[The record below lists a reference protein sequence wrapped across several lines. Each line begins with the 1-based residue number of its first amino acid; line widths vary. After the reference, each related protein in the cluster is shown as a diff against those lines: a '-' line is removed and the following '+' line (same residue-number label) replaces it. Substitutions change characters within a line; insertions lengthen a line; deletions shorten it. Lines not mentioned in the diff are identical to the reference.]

1 MEYGI
6 FNEVN
11 FINGNVIVLNEG
23 AKFDWLLNNFL
34 KEGKDYKGLKKAMAK
49 VQEAV
54 NLSDEELAK
63 DPSKFMKTSKRA
75 IQIILDILAMGIDV
89 VQTVGNF
96 FVYINFLVPFT
107 KFSPKGWLIWMI
119 GFILTKL
126 IDRLLRLAVDKAEF
140 KQCKNEAEEV
150 VKLLRDK
157 ADKTNDKDLKDKY
170 REEADRLK
178 KKIRYYSK

>member
-11 FINGNVIVLNEG
+11 FVNGNVVALNEG
-23 AKFDWLLNNFL
+23 AKFDWFLNNFL
-34 KEGKDYKGLKKAMAK
+34 KEGKDYKGLKKAMSK

-54 NLSDEELAK
+54 DLSDEELAK
-63 DPSKFMKTSKRA
+63 DPSKFMEISKRA
-75 IQIILDILAMGIDV
+75 LQIILDILSMSIDV
-89 VQTVGNF
+89 VQAIGNF
-96 FVYINFLVPFT
+96 FVYINLIAPFT
-107 KFSPKGWLIWMI
+107 KFSPKGWLMWMI

-126 IDRLLRLAVDKAEF
+126 VDRLLRLAVDKAEF
-140 KQCKNEAEEV
+140 KHCKTEAEGM

-157 ADKTNDKDLKDKY
+157 ADKTNDRELKAKY

-178 KKIRYYSK
+178 KKIKYYSK

>member
-11 FINGNVIVLNEG
+11 FISGNIITLNEG
-23 AKFDWLLNNFL
+23 ARFDWALNNFL
-34 KEGKDYKGLKKAMAK
+34 KEGKDYKGLKKAMQK
-49 VQEAV
+49 VQEATD
-54 NLSDEELAK
+54 LSDEELVK
-63 DPSKFMKTSKRA
+63 DPSKFMKIAKRA
-75 IQIILDILAMGIDV
+75 LQIILDILAMSIDV

-96 FVYINFLVPFT
+96 FVWINMITPFV

-126 IDRLLRLAVDKAEF
+126 VDRLLRLVVDKAEF
-140 KQCKNEAEEV
+140 KQCKNDAEEI

-157 ADKTNDKDLKDKY
+157 ADKTNDKELKTKY
-170 REEADRLK
+170 KEEADRLK
-178 KKIRYYSK
+178 KKIKYYSK